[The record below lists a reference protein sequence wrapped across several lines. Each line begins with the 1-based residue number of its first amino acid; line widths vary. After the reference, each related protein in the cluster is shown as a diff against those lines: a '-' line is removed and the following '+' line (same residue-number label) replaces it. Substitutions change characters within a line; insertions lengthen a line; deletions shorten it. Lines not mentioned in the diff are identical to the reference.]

1 MPQGDK
7 GKYTEKQKRQAEHIA
22 EGYEERGVSEE
33 EAESRA
39 WATVNKID
47 HGGEKRGGGGY
58 GKKDDMSV
66 YEEAGKKGGEAAAK
80 RPAAERS
87 RSAKKAAETR
97 ARKAA

>member
-22 EGYEERGVSEE
+22 ESYEERGVSED

-58 GKKDDMSV
+58 GKKDDTSV
-66 YEEAGKKGGEAAAK
+66 YKEAGKKGGEAAAR

-97 ARKAA
+97 APKAA